1 MKQRILKLV
10 SQIKDNLKS
19 IDKDGVSHPLHDDIY
34 EQLALIEDE
43 LYDEESFR
51 FDEWDED
58 TEDFK

>member
-34 EQLALIEDE
+34 DQLSLIEDE
-43 LYDEESFR
+43 IYDDDAELGLQFEE
-51 FDEWDED
+51 ED
-58 TEDFK
+58 Y